1 MLDDANPLPCVE
13 KVRLSGVILAG
24 GQSRRMGGS
33 PKALLTVHQETLIQ
47 RQIRILKQLC
57 TEIILVTNEPKTY
70 LPIVDSEVRIIT
82 DYYAGQ
88 GPLAGMH
95 AGLSLAQHEDV
106 WVVGC
111 DMPYLS
117 IQAAMLMI
125 GRKHDRGSDAVVP
138 FIGEKHHPLHGIY
151 DKRCADL
158 IAAML
163 DGGQRRVN
171 AFLDQIAYET
181 VNAWT
186 FERWGIDTRFVFNM
200 NTPQQYEQLLS
211 MEKETEEG
219 SAVGSSHRSQSE

>member
-1 MLDDANPLPCVE
+1 MLDVANPLPCE
-13 KVRLSGVILAG
+13 KVSLSGVILAG

-33 PKALLTVHQETLIQ
+33 PKALLKVHQETLIQ

-57 TEIILVTNEPKTY
+57 SEVILVTNEPKTY
-70 LPIVDSEVRIIT
+70 LPIVDSDVRIIT

-95 AGLSLAQHEDV
+95 AGLSLARYEDV
-106 WVVGC
+106 WIVGC

-117 IQAAMLMI
+117 VQAAMLMV
-125 GRKHDRGSDAVVP
+125 GRKHDRGSDAVIP
-138 FIGEKHHPLHGIY
+138 FIEEKQHPLHGIY
-151 DKRCADL
+151 DKRCADP

-163 DGGQRRVN
+163 DRGQRRVN
-171 AFLDQIAYET
+171 GFLDQIAYET

-200 NTPQQYEQLLS
+200 NTPQEYELLLS
-211 MEKETEEG
+211 MENETEEG
-219 SAVGSSHRSQSE
+219 TGVGHSHRSHSE